1 MTTIIQNVIYNL
13 NERNMRKLI
22 SLKSNSNNRIVA
34 ISVTII
40 SFFITHPT
48 YAKIENASK
57 ALQALQTDLTTNII
71 PVAAAVIL
79 LCLAI
84 GYAGRYIER
93 DTFIRWAVGVI
104 IAGSASQLATMLFT
118 GKP

>member
-1 MTTIIQNVIYNL
+1 MQ
-13 NERNMRKLI
+13 KLV
-22 SLKSNSNNRIVA
+22 SFKSENNNRIAA
-34 ISVTII
+34 ISATITA
-40 SFFITHPT
+40 FFITHPA

-57 ALQALQTDLTTNII
+57 ALKALQDDLIKNII

-104 IAGSASQLATMLFT
+104 IAGSATQLATMLFT